1 MSTVDQSSPP
11 EPTATDLLVQIAET
25 RGMIQAHAIRQEA
38 VNGSAPTLT
47 ERPYWQDQACPP
59 WCHMTVGHQDQDRPE
74 DRVHMAPFHDIQL
87 TLEAADDIRI
97 PSPGGEVGR
106 EVSPSFITAGL
117 TQGWRDREA
126 TISLIHCGQHDI
138 LFTVAEAAELIEALT
153 DCVRQA
159 TGQQ

>member
-1 MSTVDQSSPP
+1 MKVAD
-11 EPTATDLLVQIAET
+11 PTTMAET
-25 RGMIQAHAIRQEA
+25 VAIPA
-38 VNGSAPTLT
+38 VNGSPAAPT
-47 ERPYWQDQACPP
+47 ERPYWQDQPCPP
-59 WCHMTVGHQDQDRPE
+59 WCHLLVGHQDHDQPD

-87 TLEAADDIRI
+87 TLEAADVIRI
-97 PSPGGEVGR
+97 PFADGSGAL

-117 TQGWRDREA
+117 SQGWRDREP

-138 LFTVAEAAELIEALT
+138 LFTVAEAAEMIEALT